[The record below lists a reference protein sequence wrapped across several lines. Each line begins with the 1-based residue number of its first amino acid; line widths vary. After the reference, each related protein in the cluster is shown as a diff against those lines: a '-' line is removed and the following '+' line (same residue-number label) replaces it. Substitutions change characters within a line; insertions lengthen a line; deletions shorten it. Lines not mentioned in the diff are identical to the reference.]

1 MPNAS
6 SPPYAI
12 GTPGQAWGDVERR
25 LWLARQTVQRSYQ
38 DDVVTP
44 LWRLFSQNG
53 NPDLQAC
60 AECFSYGSL
69 DYRAE
74 GLGTYALHAVKSR
87 HWDPTKPFFL
97 VTGGVHGYES
107 SGVLGGL
114 RFLAEKF
121 AHYAERA
128 NLLHLVC
135 VSPWSYETIN
145 RWNPHAVDP
154 NRAFLPTPAAPEAK
168 NAIDL
173 LNQFDTPLLH
183 IDLHE
188 TTDTDASE
196 FRPAKAAR
204 DATPLESCD
213 IPDGFYLFA
222 DQSRPQPA
230 FQTAII
236 DAVSRLT
243 HIAPADANGELL
255 GKPLVQPGVI
265 QSFKRP
271 QGICSGWTEARYV
284 TTTEVYPDSPR
295 LTPQLCI
302 EVQVAA
308 LCAGFDF
315 VLHSAAKADVSAS
328 CS

>member
-1 MPNAS
+1 MPSAAP
-6 SPPYAI
+6 PPYAI
-12 GTPGQAWGDVERR
+12 GTPGQAWGDAERR
-25 LWLARQTVQRSYQ
+25 LWLAQQTVLRSYQ
-38 DDVVTP
+38 NDVVAP
-44 LWRLFSQNG
+44 LGRLFSPHG
-53 NPDLQAC
+53 NPGLQAF

-74 GLGTYALHAVKSR
+74 GFGSYPLYAVKSR
-87 HWDPTKPFFL
+87 HWDPAKPFFL
-97 VTGGVHGYES
+97 VTGGVHGYET

-114 RFLAEKF
+114 RFLEEQF

-154 NRAFLPTPAAPEAK
+154 NRAFFPTPAAPEAK

-173 LNQFDTPLLH
+173 LGQFGAPLLH

-204 DATPLESCD
+204 DAMPLGPSD

-222 DQSRPQPA
+222 DQDRPQPA
-230 FQTAII
+230 FQAAII

-243 HIAPADANGELL
+243 HIAPADVKGELL
-255 GKPLVQPGVI
+255 GKPLVQHGVI
-265 QSFKRP
+265 QSFKRQ
-271 QGICSGWTEARYV
+271 QGICSGWTEACYV

-302 EVQVAA
+302 EVQLAA

-315 VLHSAAKADVSAS
+315 VLHTEPKAKVFA
-328 CS
+328 

>member
-1 MPNAS
+1 MPGPTTS
-6 SPPYAI
+6 PYAI
-12 GTPGQAWGDVERR
+12 GTPGQAWGDAERR
-25 LWLARQTVQRSYQ
+25 RWLAQQTVQRSYQ
-38 DDVVTP
+38 RDVVDP
-44 LWRLFSQNG
+44 LQRLFAPQG
-53 NPDLQAC
+53 NADLQAC

-74 GLGTYALHAVKSR
+74 GFDVYPLWAVKSK
-87 HWDPTKPFFL
+87 HWDPTQPFFL
-97 VTGGVHGYES
+97 VTGGVHGYEA

-114 RFLAEKF
+114 RFLAERF
-121 AHYAERA
+121 AHYAPRA

-135 VSPWSYETIN
+135 VSPWSYATNN

-154 NRAFLPTPAAPEAK
+154 NRAFLPTPAAPEAQH
-168 NAIDL
+168 AIDL
-173 LNQFDTPLLH
+173 LSQFDVPLLH

-204 DATPLESCD
+204 DATPLEPCD

-222 DQSRPQPA
+222 DQNRPQPA
-230 FQTAII
+230 FQAAII

-243 HIAPADANGELL
+243 HIAPADAKGELL
-255 GKPLVQPGVI
+255 GKPLVQQGVI
-265 QSFKRP
+265 QSFKRQ
-271 QGICSGWTEARYV
+271 QGICSGWTDARYI

-295 LTPQLCI
+295 LTPELCI
-302 EVQVAA
+302 EVQLAA

-315 VLHSAAKADVSAS
+315 VLQTADKKDASA
-328 CS
+328 

>member
-1 MPNAS
+1 MPSAAP
-6 SPPYAI
+6 PPYAI
-12 GTPGQAWGDVERR
+12 GTPGQAWGDAERR
-25 LWLARQTVQRSYQ
+25 LWLAQQTVLRSYQ
-38 DDVVTP
+38 TDVVAP
-44 LWRLFSQNG
+44 LGRLFSPHG
-53 NPDLQAC
+53 NPGLQAF

-74 GLGTYALHAVKSR
+74 GFGSYPLYAVKSR
-87 HWDPTKPFFL
+87 HWDPAKPFFL
-97 VTGGVHGYES
+97 VTGGVHGYET

-114 RFLAEKF
+114 RFLEEQF

-154 NRAFLPTPAAPEAK
+154 NRAFFPTPAAPEAK

-173 LNQFDTPLLH
+173 LGQFGAPLLH

-204 DATPLESCD
+204 DAMPLGPSD

-222 DQSRPQPA
+222 DQDRPQPA
-230 FQTAII
+230 FQAAII

-243 HIAPADANGELL
+243 HIAPADVKGELL
-255 GKPLVQPGVI
+255 GKPLVQHGVI
-265 QSFKRP
+265 QSFKRQ
-271 QGICSGWTEARYV
+271 QGICSGWTEACYV

-302 EVQVAA
+302 EVQLAA

-315 VLHSAAKADVSAS
+315 VLHTEPKAKVFA
-328 CS
+328 